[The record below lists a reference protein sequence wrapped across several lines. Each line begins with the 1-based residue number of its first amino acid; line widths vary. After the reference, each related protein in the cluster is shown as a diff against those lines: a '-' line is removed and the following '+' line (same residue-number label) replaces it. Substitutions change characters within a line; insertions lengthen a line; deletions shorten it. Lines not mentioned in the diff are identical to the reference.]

1 MTPQERQL
9 IDQLFDR
16 LATLE
21 SAPRDADAAR
31 AIAQGSARAPNG
43 IYALVQT
50 VLLQD
55 EALRHAHERIEALEH
70 GETNSSQ
77 PSFLDSMRDTL
88 FGAPTSRGSVPSVHP
103 AEPDRPV
110 WNAGGTGYG
119 PATQTAAPFAAPQ
132 PQVGGSSFLGT
143 AAAAA
148 AGMIGGSLLL
158 GSFRSMMGGMHQGFS
173 DPSSLGNSL
182 GNPDQTPW
190 GGDASNSDL
199 ARDAGLNDIGGDSHA
214 SLLDQTN
221 SDNDQNFAS
230 DNDDDGFDGDVGDTG
245 DGGSDFV

>member
-31 AIAQGSARAPNG
+31 AISQGSVRAPNAL
-43 IYALVQT
+43 YALVQT

-55 EALRHAHERIEALEH
+55 EALRHAHERIEALER
-70 GETNSSQ
+70 GEANSMQ
-77 PSFLDSMRDTL
+77 PGFLDSMRDTL
-88 FGAPTSRGSVPSVHP
+88 FGSSAPRGSVPSVHP
-103 AEPDRPV
+103 TEPSRPV

-119 PATQTAAPFAAPQ
+119 PATQVTAPFGSSQAQ
-132 PQVGGSSFLGT
+132 SGGSSFLGT

-158 GSFRSMMGGMHQGFS
+158 GSIRSMMGGMHPGFG
-173 DPSSLGNSL
+173 DPSSLGGTS
-182 GNPDQTPW
+182 GQMPW
-190 GGDASNSDL
+190 GGGDASNSDL
-199 ARDAGLNDIGGDSHA
+199 ARDAGLNDIGNDQHA
-214 SLLDQTN
+214 SLFDQDN
-221 SDNDQNFAS
+221 SDTDQNYS
-230 DNDDDGFDGDVGDTG
+230 SENDDGGFDGDVGG
-245 DGGSDFV
+245 DGGSDYV